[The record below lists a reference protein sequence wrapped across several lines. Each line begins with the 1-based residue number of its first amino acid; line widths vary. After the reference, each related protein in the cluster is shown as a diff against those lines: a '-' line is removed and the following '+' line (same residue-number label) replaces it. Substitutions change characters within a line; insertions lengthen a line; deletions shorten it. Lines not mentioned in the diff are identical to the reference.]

1 MDGNNATEYGG
12 AVYVED
18 SHPISYCF
26 PDIANLERCFFQ
38 VDGLFQISH
47 DDLEQLTSTL
57 LDRAAI
63 HEFLQLNE
71 STAQAIRTLLNIS
84 IHFSNNHAQK
94 AGSAVF
100 GG

>member
-1 MDGNNATEYGG
+1 MQPSYTLC
-12 AVYVED
+12 
-18 SHPISYCF
+18 HPAQPRTCG
-26 PDIANLERCFFQ
+26 DIANLEKCFFQ
-38 VDGLFQISH
+38 VDGLLQISFEE
-47 DDLEQLTSTL
+47 LERLAI

-63 HEFLQLNE
+63 QEFLQLNE